1 MKKVASALCVAAMLI
16 AGTQASYA
24 DETVGKANGKC
35 KMTNVQAMKV
45 VYDGECKIKQS
56 VSSDSGNTI
65 FTITMGTAEPF
76 LFAGKGDMW
85 MHGPSKVKFAENG
98 NSATFT
104 WDNFILMATAY

>member
-24 DETVGKANGKC
+24 DQTVAKANGKC
-35 KMTNVQAMKV
+35 KMTNVEAMKV
-45 VYDGECKIKQS
+45 LYDGECKIKES
-56 VSSDSGNTI
+56 VSSETGNII
-65 FTITMGTAEPF
+65 FSITMGSDEPF
-76 LFAGKGDMW
+76 LFAGKGDSW

-104 WDNFILMATAY
+104 WDNFILMATTH